1 MDRMEGHDHSKMED
15 SEITSWKRKLV
26 WSWVFAVP
34 IALLMLLDRIFGYN
48 PFMGLVGAESY
59 MTILILVLAFPIVF
73 VFGFH
78 TMKYGL
84 KGLFTFYFGMDS
96 LISLGTLVAY
106 LTGVFSLF
114 FSIVDYSGVSGMIMA
129 IFITGKYIE
138 SKAKITKAT
147 LYSLEDAIKLVK
159 DISSI
164 KFDGTFEMHLV
175 MKKVGIT
182 AQVTLPFSA
191 GKQKKV
197 EIADD
202 KTVEKLKAGKIDFD
216 LLLAT
221 AEMMPKLVV
230 FARLLGPKG
239 LMPNPKNGTVIKSL
253 KDADKFKGNMVTIK
267 TERETPLIHTSFGK
281 VSQKNEELVK
291 NAEAIILSL
300 GGSKTITRAFIKS
313 TMSPSVKVMI
323 K

>member
-1 MDRMEGHDHSKMED
+1 MGKTKTAILTNEPVVTK
-15 SEITSWKRKLV
+15 TSAELYAEKK
-26 WSWVFAVP
+26 AKK
-34 IALLMLLDRIFGYN
+34 IALLNKNEEIIIKK
-48 PFMGLVGAESY
+48 EE
-59 MTILILVLAFPIVF
+59 
-73 VFGFH
+73 
-78 TMKYGL
+78 
-84 KGLFTFYFGMDS
+84 
-96 LISLGTLVAY
+96 ISSPE
-106 LTGVFSLF
+106 LTEEKSKSKERVRGK
-114 FSIVDYSGVSGMIMA
+114 
-129 IFITGKYIE
+129 KYIE

-267 TERETPLIHTSFGK
+267 TEREAPLIHTSFGK

>member
-1 MDRMEGHDHSKMED
+1 MEMNHRAHDMDRMEGHDHSKMED

-129 IFITGKYIE
+129 IFITGKYVEAMARGRATREIMKLLEFGAKKARVIRGKEEIE
-138 SKAKITKAT
+138 ISYNLKELGE
-147 LYSLEDAIKLVK
+147 LYYQIGKL
-159 DISSI
+159 D
-164 KFDGTFEMHLV
+164 
-175 MKKVGIT
+175 
-182 AQVTLPFSA
+182 
-191 GKQKKV
+191 
-197 EIADD
+197 
-202 KTVEKLKAGKIDFD
+202 
-216 LLLAT
+216 
-221 AEMMPKLVV
+221 
-230 FARLLGPKG
+230 
-239 LMPNPKNGTVIKSL
+239 
-253 KDADKFKGNMVTIK
+253 
-267 TERETPLIHTSFGK
+267 
-281 VSQKNEELVK
+281 
-291 NAEAIILSL
+291 LSL
-300 GGSKTITRAFIKS
+300 ARYNQSLNL
-313 TMSPSVKVMI
+313 
-323 K
+323 